1 LGKKTAE
8 AILEEV
14 RKEVSELLGVLA
26 GGWEKSGFID
36 LEASEMATRSAVH
49 RAGARVLTG
58 LLKQEPPEQREI
70 PCGCGGRAKYVELR
84 PKQILT
90 VVGDVQI
97 RRSYYLC
104 SGCHKGQAPF
114 DRELGIEGFEV
125 SPGVRRMAAVVGNQS
140 AFEVGHN
147 QLKLLADLDVTAK
160 AVERYSEAIGADIGR
175 RESDYRRKALGPEP
189 PPPVSDEIG
198 TMYVEM
204 DATSVPMVPREVE
217 DRAGREPGQ
226 RARSRDA
233 KLGCVFTQ
241 TTADEDG
248 YPIRDEASTTYTG
261 AIETAE
267 EFGRRIYAEAYRR
280 GCCCAAR
287 LVVLADG
294 APWIWIL
301 AALHFPQ
308 AIQIVDLYHARKHLW
323 DLAAKLFSDPKAR
336 SRWVK
341 RAQRMLDAGRIEA
354 LVTLLRKFPAAD
366 QQAADALRIDADY
379 FERNADRMRYAKFK
393 REGLFVGSGVIEAG
407 CKTLIGSRL
416 KQSGMFWT
424 VRGANSIID
433 LRCCI
438 LSDTFEDYWTSR
450 LAA

>member
-1 LGKKTAE
+1 M
-8 AILEEV
+8 EEV

-26 GGWEKSGFID
+26 DGWEKSGFID

-58 LLKQEPPEQREI
+58 LLEQEPPEQREI
-70 PCGCGGRAKYVELR
+70 PCGCGGMAKYVELR
-84 PKQILT
+84 SKVILT
-90 VVGDVQI
+90 VVGEVQV
-97 RRSYYLC
+97 RRGYYLC
-104 SGCHKGQAPF
+104 SDCHHGQAPF
-114 DRELGIEGFEV
+114 DRELDIERVEA

-147 QLKLLADLDVTAK
+147 QLKLLADLDVSAK

-175 RESDYRRKALGPEP
+175 RESDYRCKVLGPDP
-189 PPPVSDEIG
+189 PPAVTEESE

-204 DATSVPMVPREVE
+204 DATSVPVVPRELE
-217 DRAGREPGQ
+217 GRAGREPGEKP
-226 RARSRDA
+226 RSRDA

-241 TTADEDG
+241 TTVDEDG
-248 YPIRDEASTTYTG
+248 HPIRDEASTTYTG

-267 EFGRRIYAEAYRR
+267 EFGRRIYAEAYKR
-280 GCCCAAR
+280 GCCSAAR

-294 APWIWIL
+294 ALWIWIL

-341 RAQRMLDAGRIEA
+341 RVQRMLDAGRIEA
-354 LVTLLRKFPAAD
+354 LVTLLRKFPPAD
-366 QQAADALRIDADY
+366 QEAAEAIRIEAAY
-379 FERNADRMRYAKFK
+379 FERNADRMRYPKFK
-393 REGLFVGSGVIEAG
+393 RQGLFVGSGVIEAG
-407 CKTLIGSRL
+407 CKNVIGSRL

-424 VRGANSIID
+424 VRGATSIIE

-438 LSDTFEDYWTSR
+438 LSDNFEDYWASR
-450 LAA
+450 SAA

>member
-1 LGKKTAE
+1 M
-8 AILEEV
+8 EEV
-14 RKEVSELLGVLA
+14 RREVADLLGVLS

-49 RAGARVLTG
+49 RAGAKVLSG
-58 LLKQEPPEQREI
+58 LLKEEPPEQREI
-70 PCGCGGRAKYVELR
+70 PCGCGGRAKYLELR
-84 PKQILT
+84 PKRILT
-90 VVGDVQI
+90 VVGDVQVY
-97 RRSYYLC
+97 RGYYLC
-104 SGCHKGQAPF
+104 SDCHRGQAPL
-114 DRELGIEGFEV
+114 DRELDIEGVEV

-140 AFEVGHN
+140 AFEAGRN
-147 QLKLLADLDVTAK
+147 QLKLLGDLDVTAK
-160 AVERYSEAIGADIGR
+160 AVERYSEGIGADIGR
-175 RESDYRRKALGPEP
+175 RENDYQRKALGPEP
-189 PPPVSDEIG
+189 PPLVTEEIG

-204 DATSVPMVPREVE
+204 DATSVPMVTREVE
-217 DRAGREPGQ
+217 DHAGREPGQ
-226 RARSRDA
+226 RARSREA

-241 TTADEDG
+241 TIVDEDG

-267 EFGRRIYAEAYRR
+267 QFGRRMYAEAYRR
-280 GCCCAAR
+280 GCCSASR

-323 DLAAKLFSDPKAR
+323 DLAATLFSDPKAR

-341 RAQRMLDAGRIEA
+341 RVQRMLDAGRIEA
-354 LVTLLRKFPAAD
+354 LVRVLRKLPADD
-366 QQAADALRIDADY
+366 QQAADALRIEADY
-379 FERNADRMRYAKFK
+379 FARNANRMRYAKFK

-424 VRGANSIID
+424 VRGANSIIQ
-433 LRCCI
+433 LRCCL
-438 LSDTFEDYWTSR
+438 LSGNFEDYWTSR